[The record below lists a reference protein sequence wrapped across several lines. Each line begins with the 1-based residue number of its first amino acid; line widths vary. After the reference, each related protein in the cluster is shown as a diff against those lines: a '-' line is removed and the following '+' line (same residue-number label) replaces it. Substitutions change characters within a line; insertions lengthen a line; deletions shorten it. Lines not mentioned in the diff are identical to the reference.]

1 MGPKKVTWHFNSVV
15 TWQFENVI
23 FPQPQVLWPPNLAGY
38 VLRLR
43 GRLAQ
48 SQMTLL
54 FRGHVTKTSFSLLFS
69 LSHCLWSVGLAKDE
83 RTSLKKFTI
92 HVTLPPLDKLK
103 TLCLIFLVQSNSNW
117 LFTLLTC
124 IPTVHKPIRLKP
136 HAFRISIFL
145 QVFGLIKHFLPRLGK
160 TIERQQKQVKDIHS
174 FANIC
179 IAILKSPF
187 WPTFEKC
194 NFMG

>member
-1 MGPKKVTWHFNSVV
+1 MRGPHPQSHVTLWYRGHGANNKRYISTFTRPVDPKLSRVFTQHEWFQKCHV
-15 TWQFENVI
+15 TFQFCSHMTI
-23 FPQPQVLWPPNLAGY
+23 WICHISSTTGLWPLNLAGC

-103 TLCLIFLVQSNSNW
+103 TLCLIFLS
-117 LFTLLTC
+117 T
-124 IPTVHKPIRLKP
+124 K
-136 HAFRISIFL
+136 
-145 QVFGLIKHFLPRLGK
+145 
-160 TIERQQKQVKDIHS
+160 
-174 FANIC
+174 
-179 IAILKSPF
+179 
-187 WPTFEKC
+187 
-194 NFMG
+194 

>member
-1 MGPKKVTWHFNSVV
+1 MRKPYLQSHMTHQPSGHLTNKKRYISTFKRPVDINCSRVLTQHKWVPKKVTWHFNSVV
-15 TWQFENVI
+15 TWQLENVI
-23 FPQPQVLWPPNLAGY
+23 FSQLQGLLPLNLAGC

-54 FRGHVTKTSFSLLFS
+54 FRGHVTKTSFSLLSS

-103 TLCLIFLVQSNSNW
+103 TLCLIFFS
-117 LFTLLTC
+117 T
-124 IPTVHKPIRLKP
+124 K
-136 HAFRISIFL
+136 
-145 QVFGLIKHFLPRLGK
+145 
-160 TIERQQKQVKDIHS
+160 
-174 FANIC
+174 
-179 IAILKSPF
+179 
-187 WPTFEKC
+187 
-194 NFMG
+194 